1 MAGVGFS
8 VSVEGLD
15 AVIAAFTSAGV
26 EAAVKA
32 GVALATAT
40 NKVSETAKS
49 TAPTRTGA
57 LSGSI
62 TPSVSGTVGEVTAGI
77 RYAGYVE
84 YGTYKDQPPQPYMGP
99 ALDAVAPS
107 FVADMQE
114 IAGDV

>member
-8 VSVEGLD
+8 VSVTGLE

-26 EAAVKA
+26 EAAAKA
-32 GVALATAT
+32 GIALAEAT

-49 TAPTRTGA
+49 TAPRQTGA

-77 RYAGYVE
+77 RYAGFVE
-84 YGTYKDQPPQPYMGP
+84 YGTYKDAPQPYMGP

-107 FVADMQE
+107 FIADMQS
-114 IAGDV
+114 IAADV